1 MTSQE
6 LKALISEVSAKKS
19 DRLKMADKIISD
31 PELFDPLLKLT
42 FEVDNKHS
50 IKAAWV
56 FEIVCDYSLYELI
69 PHLNYFTSNLKN
81 LHLDSAIR
89 SIAKVCE
96 FIAKAYTSKKDSIL
110 KETLHESHIDKI
122 IESCFDW
129 LIGPY
134 RPAVKVYSMSA
145 IYLLGKNSDW
155 VHDELEQIVS
165 KEMEKGN
172 PAYCSRGKKIIAL
185 INKNK

>member
-1 MTSQE
+1 MTSEE
-6 LKALISEVSAKKS
+6 LKTLISEVSAKKS
-19 DRLKMADKIISD
+19 DRLKMADKILSD
-31 PELFDPLLKLT
+31 PELFEPLLKLV
-42 FEVDNKHS
+42 FEVDNKNS

-56 FEIVCDYSLYELI
+56 IEIVCNHTLDELV
-69 PHLNYFTSNLKN
+69 PHLNYFTSNLKK

-96 FIAKAYTSKKDSIL
+96 FIAKANISKKDSIL
-110 KETLHESHIDKI
+110 KETLRQLHIDKI

-134 RPAVKVYSMSA
+134 RPAVKVYSMST
-145 IYLLGKNSDW
+145 IYFLGKNIKW
-155 VHDELEQIVS
+155 VHEELEPILL

-172 PAYCSRGKKIIAL
+172 PAYCSRAQKIIAL
-185 INKNK
+185 INQNK